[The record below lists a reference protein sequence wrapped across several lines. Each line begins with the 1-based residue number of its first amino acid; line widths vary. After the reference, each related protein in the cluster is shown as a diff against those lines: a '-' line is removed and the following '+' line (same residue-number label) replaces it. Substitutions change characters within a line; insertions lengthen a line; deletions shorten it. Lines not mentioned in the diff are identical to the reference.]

1 MDDKTL
7 RQSVLDELDFDPS
20 VDATHIGVSVE
31 NGVVTL
37 SGRVGSYMQKVA
49 VEDAVRRVKGVRAIA
64 QELEVRFPTD
74 KKLPDD
80 EIAKR
85 VLDVFA
91 WDDQVPEDKIQVKVQ
106 RGWVTLAGE
115 VEWQYQRAA
124 AEADVRKLSGVI
136 SVSNL
141 IEIKPAVQAADV
153 RQKILDALRRSAETE
168 AESIKVMV
176 HDDKVTLEGK
186 VHDLHEQY
194 VISHAA
200 WSAPGVKS
208 VENRLVIE

>member
-7 RQSVLDELDFDPS
+7 RQSVLDGLDFDPS
-20 VDATHIGVSVE
+20 IDATHIGVSVD

-37 SGRVGSYMQKVA
+37 SGYVGSYMQKVA
-49 VEDAVRRVKGVRAIA
+49 VESAVRRVKGVRAIA
-64 QELEVRFPTD
+64 QEVEVRFPTD
-74 KKLPDD
+74 KKLSDD

-85 VLDVFA
+85 VLNILA
-91 WDDQVPEDKIQVKVQ
+91 WADQVADDRIQVKVQ
-106 RGWVTLAGE
+106 RGWVTLTGE
-115 VEWQYQRAA
+115 VEWQYQRMA

-136 SVSNL
+136 GVSNL
-141 IEIKPAVQAADV
+141 IEIKPPVQAADV
-153 RQKILDALRRSAETE
+153 KQKILDPLRRSAETE
-168 AESIKVMV
+168 AESIKVTV
-176 HDDKVTLEGK
+176 QDDKVTLDGK

-194 VISHAA
+194 IISPAA